1 MGAKNVIYVELG
13 VNEKRIS
20 NLKMRAVIKS
30 SALRKLFLWE
40 ILKHFAK
47 RGILFYEKIEFYR
60 SKFMLF

>member
-30 SALRKLFLWE
+30 SALRKLFL
-40 ILKHFAK
+40 
-47 RGILFYEKIEFYR
+47 
-60 SKFMLF
+60 

>member
-30 SALRKLFLWE
+30 SAFLT
-40 ILKHFAK
+40 
-47 RGILFYEKIEFYR
+47 
-60 SKFMLF
+60 